1 MSGRLLFSWRGQYR
15 EIALKKY
22 LSNQDTCRDYY
33 TELGSLFFSEEVED
47 TDDSSDESG
56 FSILSPV
63 KKTPFQSMAQSQ
75 DIAYTLRHVEE
86 AWLHLLRASDVVKLK
101 KLAVCAFDFLL
112 AAVQMISVSYL
123 RCVLEHARRYLLERD
138 LELVYYA
145 VRKSS
150 DVLTRDPLQLAA
162 QLICWLRPVAEYG
175 CDLVSF
181 FCHLSR
187 RRVIKLPLQSLR

>member
-1 MSGRLLFSWRGQYR
+1 MSGRLLFSWRGQCR
-15 EIALKKY
+15 EVALRKY
-22 LSNQDTCRDYY
+22 LSNQDISRGYY
-33 TELGSLFFSEEVED
+33 SELASLFFSED
-47 TDDSSDESG
+47 ADDNSDDKSAENPAASSP
-56 FSILSPV
+56 PV
-63 KKTPFQSMAQSQ
+63 KETPFQSAPRSQ
-75 DIAYTLRHVEE
+75 DITYTLRHVEE
-86 AWLHLLRASDVVKLK
+86 AWLHLLRASDVDKLK

-162 QLICWLRPVAEYG
+162 QLICWLRPVAEDG
-175 CDLVSF
+175 GDLVSLF
-181 FCHLSR
+181 PHLSISA
-187 RRVIKLPLQSLR
+187 VQMV

>member
-1 MSGRLLFSWRGQYR
+1 MSGRLMFSWRNQFR
-15 EIALKKY
+15 EVALRKY
-22 LSNQDTCRDYY
+22 LSNQDDSRSYHA
-33 TELGSLFFSEEVED
+33 ELASLFFSED
-47 TDDSSDESG
+47 ADDSSDKSPKNPA
-56 FSILSPV
+56 SPV
-63 KKTPFQSMAQSQ
+63 AKETPFQSAPQTQ
-75 DIAYTLRHVEE
+75 DITYTLRHVEE
-86 AWLHLLRASDVVKLK
+86 AWLHLLRASDVDKLK

-162 QLICWLRPVAEYG
+162 QLICWLRPVAEDG
-175 CDLVSF
+175 GDLVSLF
-181 FCHLSR
+181 YLLI
-187 RRVIKLPLQSLR
+187 IK